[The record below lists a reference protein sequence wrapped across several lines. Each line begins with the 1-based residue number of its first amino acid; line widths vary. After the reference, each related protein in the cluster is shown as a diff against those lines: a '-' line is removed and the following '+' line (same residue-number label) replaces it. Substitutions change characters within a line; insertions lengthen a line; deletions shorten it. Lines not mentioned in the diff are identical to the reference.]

1 MKNDIGLHD
10 SWLKTHTYYNKHYDQ
25 IKYLHLIK
33 LGAIKGMMVNF
44 LEAISVQ
51 HPKATDEV
59 CHFRLNK
66 IMY

>member
-10 SWLKTHTYYNKHYDQ
+10 YRLKTHTYVTKYYNKHFDQ

-51 HPKATDEV
+51 HPRATDEV
-59 CHFRLNK
+59 CHFR
-66 IMY
+66 

>member
-1 MKNDIGLHD
+1 MILVFTTLGYK
-10 SWLKTHTYYNKHYDQ
+10 HTYVTKYYNKPYNH

-51 HPKATDEV
+51 HPRATDEV
-59 CHFRLNK
+59 CHFR
-66 IMY
+66 